1 MDVRLSGDGN
11 VDLKGMATGRLRAE
25 VSGAGHIYL
34 SGMAADT
41 LFIAPADGQI
51 LADSLYISR

>member
-1 MDVRLSGDGN
+1 
-11 VDLKGMATGRLRAE
+11 MATGRLRAE